1 MSWLPTKGGIPVK
14 IVEDLAGSSGRWA
27 KAVVGP
33 LLMTP
38 GVAPGG
44 GWGVLA
50 VIDLAPLRAGTFAF
64 RQHGPRVRSRRGTGC
79 PDHAAAAM
87 NTLRVTRRDKT
98 VGYARGR
105 RRAMMATPLSGA
117 R

>member
-33 LLMTP
+33 LLMTL
-38 GVAPGG
+38 GVVPGG
-44 GWGVLA
+44 GRGVLA
-50 VIDLAPLRAGTFAF
+50 VIVLAPLRAGTFAF
-64 RQHGPRVRSRRGTGC
+64 RQHGPRVRSRRGAGC

-87 NTLRVTRRDKT
+87 NTLSVTRRDET
-98 VGYARGR
+98 VGYVRGR
-105 RRAMMATPLSGA
+105 RRAMMATPLPGA